1 MLEVRPC
8 VMGGP
13 IVKRYFCIRR
23 IRAANIWSCLH
34 STADDPPA
42 RLAAEAALKSG
53 QEHAGRIL
61 RLAGAIWPK

>member
-23 IRAANIWSCLH
+23 IRAVNIWSCLH
-34 STADDPPA
+34 STADAPPA

-53 QEHAGRIL
+53 REHAGLIL
-61 RLAGAIWPK
+61 RLAGAILQK